1 VRPAVEEANDWIE
14 STVRAARGGVDP
26 IAATMTLAAYGEAVM
41 SLALRGLEL
50 KTLDPYLAG
59 WRRRVVPTLGQLV
72 VRVITNGA
80 VLVFRVLPWRAGR
93 RRGSGCETPARPGAS
108 ARSGGERVPVH
119 AGLADLEA
127 DALIEPAGRLA

>member
-1 VRPAVEEANDWIE
+1 VRPTVEEANDWIE

-59 WRRRVVPTLGQLV
+59 WRRR
-72 VRVITNGA
+72 
-80 VLVFRVLPWRAGR
+80 GR
-93 RRGSGCETPARPGAS
+93 RARRA
-108 ARSGGERVPVH
+108 VP
-119 AGLADLEA
+119 
-127 DALIEPAGRLA
+127 